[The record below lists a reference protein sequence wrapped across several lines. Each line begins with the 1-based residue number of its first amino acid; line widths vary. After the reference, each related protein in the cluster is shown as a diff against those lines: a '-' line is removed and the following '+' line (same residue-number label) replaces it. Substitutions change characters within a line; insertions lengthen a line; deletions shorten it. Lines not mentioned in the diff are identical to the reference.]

1 LKVFPV
7 HKAAPLVLFLVMI
20 MIVISGCSAM
30 ETLSSLKARFQSDT
44 DPVDQ
49 STEVPPEIAIPEIP
63 ETSLVGETK
72 EITLYF
78 ADSMGQSLVAEQ
90 RLIPKTISIAR
101 ATINELIAGPHPE
114 TGLLST
120 IPYGTVLQ
128 DINVKD
134 DGLIIV
140 DFSRELVEHH
150 AGGDLAETL
159 TVYSI
164 VNTLT
169 QFPTIERVR
178 FLVDGRPLDTIAGTI
193 DLSRDIY
200 PDASFVLG
208 EGYVP

>member
-1 LKVFPV
+1 MKVFSV
-7 HKAAPLVLFLVMI
+7 HKATLLIFFLVAMMI
-20 MIVISGCSAM
+20 IISGCSAM

-49 STEVPPEIAIPEIP
+49 PAELPPEITIPEIP
-63 ETSLVGETK
+63 ETNLVGETR

-78 ADSMGQSLVAEQ
+78 ADSLGQSLVAEQ

-101 ATINELIAGPHPE
+101 ATVNELIAGPHPE
-114 TGLLST
+114 TGLLPT

-140 DFSRELVEHH
+140 DFSRELRDHH
-150 AGGDLAETL
+150 LGGDLAEAL

-169 QFPTIERVR
+169 QFPTVERVR
-178 FLVDGRPLDTIAGTI
+178 FLIDGQPVDTLAGSI

-200 PDASFVLG
+200 PDTALVSG
-208 EGYVP
+208 EGYRP